1 MKVLVSTIA
10 LAVAIAAT
18 GPAWAGAT
26 IPKTQ
31 AECEKAGGEWDA
43 ATDKCTGN

>member
-1 MKVLVSTIA
+1 MKAFVFA
-10 LAVAIAAT
+10 LFISMMT
-18 GPAWAGAT
+18 GTAWAGAT

-43 ATDKCTGN
+43 ATDKCTGG